1 MDNNLFPKPDF
12 NKTDESHGNAFDDDF
27 GEINATPSTG
37 PVVTGSPSYAN
48 SQSQMQSQPVSDD
61 DWGNVSSSNMA
72 YEPNQPTGAGIV
84 TATATV
90 GIVFKCIVCALF
102 PIFGFIVSGVSLGKG
117 HKSRARIYRLVS
129 LIAFILQM
137 FISVG
142 LGLFASK
149 YADDIESHYSEV
161 YDDYDDDY
169 SYVDDYDHDDATE
182 PDTTTVNDETKAASN
197 ATAGVNNTAWDEYTV
212 YLSGQKIKLPMKW
225 SEFSSL
231 TGYKFDDKEDAKSTL
246 KSNQYTLSVTC
257 VNGEQEIN
265 VRIVNLGNSQ
275 LTYSDA
281 WVGGINTYD
290 YQDNDVV
297 FAGNLTVGS
306 SFNKQSMISALGQPD
321 DVYDS
326 DDSDFH
332 IYTYQNEDEIYN
344 KYEIQV
350 SEGKITDISVE
361 KFE

>member
-1 MDNNLFPKPDF
+1 MDDNRFPKPDF
-12 NKTDESHGNAFDDDF
+12 DKADEPHGNAFDDDF

-37 PVVTGSPSYAN
+37 SAVTESPSYAN
-48 SQSQMQSQPVSDD
+48 SQPQMQSQPVSDD
-61 DWGNVSSSNMA
+61 DWGNVSSTNMA
-72 YEPNQPTGAGIV
+72 YEPKQSTGAGIV

-90 GIVFKCIVCALF
+90 GIVLKCIVCALF
-102 PIFGFIVSGVSLGKG
+102 PILGFIVSGVSSGKG

-137 FISVG
+137 FISIG
-142 LGLFASK
+142 FGLFASK
-149 YADDIESHYSEV
+149 QAANIESHYSEG

-169 SYVDDYDHDDATE
+169 SYIDDYDYDDVTE
-182 PDTTTVNDETKAASN
+182 PDMTIANDETTATSN
-197 ATAGVNNTAWDEYTV
+197 VTAGVNNTAWDEYTV
-212 YLSGQKIKLPMKW
+212 YLSGQKIKLPMRW

-231 TGYKFDDKEDAKSTL
+231 TGYKFDDNEDATSTL

-257 VNGEQEIN
+257 VNGKQKIN
-265 VRIVNLGNSQ
+265 VRMINMGDSQ
-275 LTYSDA
+275 ITYSDA

-290 YQDNDVV
+290 YQDNDAV
-297 FAGNLTVGS
+297 FAGNLTIGS
-306 SFNKQSMISALGQPD
+306 SFNKQDMISALGQPD

-344 KYEIQV
+344 RYKVQV
-350 SEGKITDISVE
+350 SDGKITDLSVE